1 MGLFAYQVVDKSGG
15 LAGGQLE
22 AESEWAAAE
31 RLRKMGF
38 TVVDLSE
45 LRVSPAKHL
54 FKVRKRRVGIGDLSI
69 FTRQLASM
77 LDAGIPLTRALYTLS
92 RQAPKPALREAVE
105 EAARAVEGGMGF
117 SDALRAHPDIFSSLY
132 VGMIDAGEVGGSL
145 VEMLR
150 RLAEQLERDKS
161 LRDNIRSATFYPVLI
176 LCFATLVVLGMMF
189 FIVPLFVNFFPAGL
203 ELPLATKIIV
213 GLSESLRHFWYFWI
227 LGVAGIVF
235 GIRYYVNS
243 PSGRRAWD
251 RLKFRVPAFG
261 PVFHRATTAR
271 FLRTLATLL
280 GGGIPVLQALEASG
294 AAAGNSLVA
303 EAAAAAAEKIQE
315 GKSIAGPLEESG
327 FFPPMVIQMVAIGE
341 ESGALPFLLT
351 RVAEFYEEEVA
362 TMTKGLAAVIEPLM
376 IIFVGCIVAVI
387 ILSLYLPIFLVVTTV
402 GT

>member
-1 MGLFAYQVVDKSGG
+1 
-15 LAGGQLE
+15 
-22 AESEWAAAE
+22 
-31 RLRKMGF
+31 
-38 TVVDLSE
+38 
-45 LRVSPAKHL
+45 
-54 FKVRKRRVGIGDLSI
+54 
-69 FTRQLASM
+69 
-77 LDAGIPLTRALYTLS
+77 
-92 RQAPKPALREAVE
+92 
-105 EAARAVEGGMGF
+105 
-117 SDALRAHPDIFSSLY
+117 
-132 VGMIDAGEVGGSL
+132 
-145 VEMLR
+145 
-150 RLAEQLERDKS
+150 
-161 LRDNIRSATFYPVLI
+161 NIRSATFYPVLI
-176 LCFATLVVLGMMF
+176 LSFATLVVLGMMF

>member
-1 MGLFAYQVVDKSGG
+1 MGLFAYQVIDKSGG
-15 LAGGQLE
+15 LTAGQLE
-22 AESEWAAAE
+22 ADSEWVAAE
-31 RLRKMGF
+31 RLRKMGL

-45 LRVSPAKHL
+45 LRSSSTRRL
-54 FKVRKRRVGIGDLSI
+54 FKMRRKVGIGELSL

-92 RQAPKPALREAVE
+92 RQASKPSLGAAVE
-105 EAARAVEGGMGF
+105 ETARAVEGGMSF

-132 VGMIDAGEVGGSL
+132 VGMIKAGEVGGSL

-150 RLAEQLERDKS
+150 RLSEQLERDKS
-161 LRDNIRSATFYPVLI
+161 LRDNIRAATFYPVLI

-203 ELPLATKIIV
+203 KLPLPTKIIITI
-213 GLSESLRHFWYFWI
+213 SNSLRHFWYVWLLCI
-227 LGVAGIVF
+227 AAVVF
-235 GIRYYVNS
+235 GVRCYISS
-243 PSGRRAWD
+243 PVGQRVWD
-251 RLKFRVPAFG
+251 RLKFRIPAFG

-294 AAAGNSLVA
+294 AAAGNTIVT

-351 RVAEFYEEEVA
+351 KMAGFYEEEVA
-362 TMTKGLAAVIEPLM
+362 AMTRGLAAVIEPLM

-387 ILSLYLPIFLVVTTV
+387 VLSLYLPIFLVVTTV